1 MKDLC
6 LPHLGWL
13 RYPADDEV
21 LRFLAEGW
29 FEQGEQ
35 AFWWLALRPGDTVI
49 DCGAH
54 AGLYTRLGALAA
66 SPGGRV
72 IAVEPVGMLA
82 DLIGHNT
89 HDLPG
94 VEIERAAVGRAHAPA
109 RVSLEPAG
117 RLAYSST
124 LGASGQGFEIPG
136 LTIDEIVE
144 NRGIERVAILKLDIE
159 GAERDAL
166 AGAAC
171 SFARGIID
179 IVMVE
184 FDEKILRRR
193 GSSTD
198 ELLGALRETGL
209 NPHVFRPA
217 TRTLEPL
224 THEGP
229 LWYDNVFAVRD
240 ADAVRARLAQADAD
254 RTRIA
259 EDLALRSAFAG
270 RLAARA
276 AEAGGFES
284 QRDEQ
289 AGYASRLE
297 GLLREANEDR
307 STLRAVM
314 GEAVRRLVGEIAGE
328 DAAVALGSASNRVV
342 DELDALREQAGRQA
356 RDLEEARA
364 RQERAERESSD
375 WKQQRDRAVE
385 RAESIRH
392 ERDRLEFRLASAT
405 ESLASASGLADRLAR
420 DLLRLLRLPLAKS
433 IIRMVTPDRAP
444 WIDTLD
450 EDLGQLRRS
459 WISPEPTP
467 ERADAEPGETP
478 PLVSPDTP
486 DLAVIICTHNPR
498 RDLLAWTLDSIRLQT
513 IDPARFDLIIVDNNS
528 TPPLDPGD
536 LDPDGSLRLR
546 VVRETRPGL
555 TCARIAGLRAT
566 DAPLLAYVDDD
577 NALAPD
583 YLEQALRIARR
594 EPGIGSFGGVAEPVL
609 EGEPPGWIADLLGHL
624 GVRNHGPDPITSS
637 AAHWGEWDP
646 IGAGMVVR
654 RPVAE
659 RYAAMVEQL
668 DLGAQLGRRGNILLS
683 GEDTLMNRCANL
695 EGLACSYQPVLRL
708 RHYMKK
714 NRLTG
719 PHIRRT
725 IEGHGMAFVVLERV
739 QGREV
744 APIRGPRGLAWLGAR
759 ALLRMSESLKA
770 MGKAGFTGALRRG
783 YALWRWDVGYARASA
798 RPSGATHQDTVAR

>member
-66 SPGGRV
+66 APGGRV

-82 DLIGHNT
+82 DLIELNT
-89 HDLPG
+89 RGLPG

-124 LGASGQGFEIPG
+124 LGASEQGFEIPG
-136 LTIDEIVE
+136 LTIDEIIE
-144 NRGIERVAILKLDIE
+144 KRGIERVAMLKLDIE

-166 AGAAC
+166 AGAAHA
-171 SFARGIID
+171 FARGIID

-184 FDEKILRRR
+184 FDEKILNRR
-193 GSSTD
+193 GSSTG

-209 NPHVFRPA
+209 SPHIFRPA

-224 THEGP
+224 AHEGP
-229 LWYDNVFAVRD
+229 LWYDNIFAVRD
-240 ADAVRARLAQADAD
+240 ADAVRARLAEADAD
-254 RTRIA
+254 RVRIA

-297 GLLREANEDR
+297 GMLREANEDR
-307 STLRAVM
+307 SSLRAVM

-328 DAAVALGSASNRVV
+328 DAAVALGSASNRVA
-342 DELDALREQAGRQA
+342 DELAALRELGNRQA
-356 RDLEEARA
+356 REAHEARS
-364 RQERAERESSD
+364 RQERAEREASTS
-375 WKQQRDRAVE
+375 KQERDRAVE
-385 RAESIRH
+385 RAESLRR
-392 ERDRLEFRLASAT
+392 ERDRLERRLASAT
-405 ESLASASGLADRLAR
+405 ESLASASGLADRLAG
-420 DLLRLLRLPLAKS
+420 DLVRLLRVPLANS
-433 IIRMVTPDRAP
+433 VIRMVTPDRAP
-444 WIDTLD
+444 WTETLE
-450 EDLGQLRRS
+450 EDLGRLRRS
-459 WISPEPTP
+459 WI
-467 ERADAEPGETP
+467 TP
-478 PLVSPDTP
+478 PPATAEEVTEPAGP
-486 DLAVIICTHNPR
+486 APPAPPGAPELAVIICTHNPR
-498 RDLLAWTLDSIRLQT
+498 RDLLAWTLESVRLQT
-513 IDPARFDLIIVDNNS
+513 LDPARFELIVVDNNS
-528 TPPLDPGD
+528 APPLDAGE

-566 DAPLLAYVDDD
+566 EAPLLAYVDDD
-577 NALAPD
+577 NALAAD
-583 YLEQALRIARR
+583 YLEQALAIARR
-594 EPGIGSFGGVAEPVL
+594 EPGIGSFGGAAEPVL
-609 EGEPPGWIADLLGHL
+609 EGEPPAWIADLLGHL
-624 GVRNHGPDPITSS
+624 GVRDHGTEAITSS

-654 RPVAE
+654 RRVAE
-659 RYAAMVEQL
+659 RYAAMVEQM
-668 DLGAQLGRRGNILLS
+668 DLGTLLGRRGNILLS

-695 EGLACSYQPVLRL
+695 EGLACSYQPALRL

-744 APIRGPRGLAWLGAR
+744 PPIRGPRGLAWLGAR
-759 ALLRMSESLKA
+759 ALLRCSESLKA

-798 RPSGATHQDTVAR
+798 RPSGATNQDKVAR